1 VHINSAR
8 RCIHGQTRRIH
19 WRSSHARSA
28 SRVVAEGHHAG
39 VMKQTPLVKPHK
51 DHLRRNRLLK
61 TSSHRSNER
70 TTFRPYRQAAFEQVA
85 RVRAEAAIAA
95 ETTRMQMATMKNQL
109 NLLKARETRLQE
121 SLVRVHFRNALG

>member
-1 VHINSAR
+1 
-8 RCIHGQTRRIH
+8 
-19 WRSSHARSA
+19 
-28 SRVVAEGHHAG
+28 
-39 VMKQTPLVKPHK
+39 MKRTHLIKPHT
-51 DHLRRNRLLK
+51 DHLRHNRPLK
-61 TSSHRSNER
+61 TSSHLSGER

-121 SLVRVHFRNALG
+121 SLVRTRFLNALI